1 MQETEKIRLQKYLA
15 DCGVASRRKAEE
27 LIARGQVRVN
37 GRIADQLGTKVDPD
51 KDKVEVSGQLVGSI
65 EKKIYLK
72 LYKPRGIVSSCVSQR
87 GEPTICDLI
96 KDVKER
102 LYPVGRLDQ
111 ASEGLMLLTN
121 DGELANKLM
130 HPRYEHEKEY
140 EVNCELRISNDE
152 LRSLSSGIQI
162 EGKKTLPA
170 KVRRRGEN
178 GFAIVL
184 KEGRKRQIRLMV
196 EALGNKVTLL
206 KRVRIKNIAL
216 GDLRAGEYRELT
228 APELKSLRS

>member
-1 MQETEKIRLQKYLA
+1 MTSVRLQKFLA
-15 DCGVASRRKAEE
+15 ANGVAARRKAEE
-27 LIARGQVRVN
+27 MIAAGRVTVN
-37 GRIADQLGTKVDPD
+37 GAVASLGAKVDPQ
-51 KDKVEVSGQLVGSI
+51 KDSVLVDGAAVELQAKKV
-65 EKKIYLK
+65 YLK

-87 GEPTICDLI
+87 GESTICDLI

-140 EVNCELRISNDE
+140 YVDVQSPMSDVDLKT
-152 LRSLSSGIQI
+152 LSSGIQI
-162 EGKKTLPA
+162 EDKRTLPA
-170 KVRRRGEN
+170 KVRRLGKN
-178 GFAIVL
+178 SFSITL

-196 EALGNKVTLL
+196 EALGNKVTSL
-206 KRVRIKNIAL
+206 KRVRIKNITL
-216 GDLRAGEYRELT
+216 GDLKAGQYMSLTVKEL
-228 APELKSLRS
+228 ASLRG